1 MLVCRGFITCIIARF
16 NCFLPYG
23 ENKVKQGSSFSNDVV
38 VVVFVVD
45 NGVQTSKLYY

>member
-1 MLVCRGFITCIIARF
+1 MLVCRGFITRIIARF

-23 ENKVKQGSSFSNDVV
+23 ENKVKQGSSFSDDVV
-38 VVVFVVD
+38 VVVD